1 MKNIYDSIFGAV
13 NGIQNDDEKDY
24 SHRDLYQEIK
34 DGLKTPTYT
43 KRIGDEMK
51 LEETEFE
58 GTKKFYVITK
68 ITTIDYT
75 KFQLESRLKPKK

>member
-1 MKNIYDSIFGAV
+1 MYDSIFGAV
-13 NGIQNDDEKDY
+13 NGIQNDDEIDC

-34 DGLKTPTYT
+34 GGLEAPSYS

-51 LEETEFE
+51 LEETEIE
-58 GTKKFYVITK
+58 GTKKFYIITK

-75 KFQLESRLKPKK
+75 KFQLEARLKPE